1 MTTSRTRLSPDARR
15 TQLLEIG
22 SRLFADRPYDDV
34 WIDEVADT
42 AGVSRGLMYHYFSSK
57 RDFFAAVVRVE
68 SDRLVE
74 VTTPD
79 ASLPLAEQVSAGL
92 AAYIQ
97 YVSDHEHGVRAVN
110 RGSMSGDDEIQGIVT
125 AELAVQYRRIMA
137 AIGSDDAADEVTST
151 AVRGWI
157 SLVRA
162 VCLDWLDRRSITD
175 TELHDLCMR
184 ALYGLLSERID
195 TVTE

>member
-125 AELAVQYRRIMA
+125 AELAVQHRRIMA